1 MGVFLGSANLA
12 AGGGVNINQYDTFVV
27 SPTGSMVTAI
37 YGDGTTDFF
46 QLQGLIQPEFQVETY
61 SYFTLAGVFQGTF
74 TLDSNSQTN
83 NGNVFPNVQ
92 WQPASIKGV
101 ALVSGTSYLISH
113 TDNSN
118 YVATTAGFDAVTGL
132 YTPLGTGSTYI
143 RTGNTLDASAAY
155 PEATITGSRYN
166 PIVKLEVPLPF
177 NDNTESDDKVR
188 YNKNLDNA
196 YKVTS
201 DSNGSVAQR
210 VSFLSKKDSS
220 SILIHFSLLEYK
232 NSPSVDS
239 NDTTKPLFSVTPY
252 SGISN
257 STAASPPTVNS
268 ANEVTYYAPE
278 AVTVGGSTNN
288 RWHMLDWGFVADRLV
303 ALLIADDGATSFP
316 ITLHNTKTVIASWPL
331 TGGVGR
337 IDKSIN
343 TSDDDLQYALD
354 TVGLQYY
361 TLVINQTT
369 RVVNAT
375 YKTAS
380 SIAQYGA
387 GTLQYSADGNSITD
401 IQSFSGTIAGMPQS
415 RANVYKGLTEFE
427 GQWLKMNVVS
437 TDNDLDYLRAVKFG
451 DSTVLPTN
459 FADWRNVWGDQNN
472 TVVSTVSDIT
482 TITNFDSAL
491 TKGSSL
497 RLADVTQTTIG
508 LLNSGALDIST
519 MYAGNN
525 SVYVFGSQGGFEWPL
540 TPISSIGDPTPQE
553 LVSSNLNA
561 GNYING
567 EAIPS
572 LVQTVFVK
580 IK

>member
-1 MGVFLGSANLA
+1 MGVFLGASNLA
-12 AGGGVNINQYDTFVV
+12 SGGGQVNQYDSFVV
-27 SPTGSMVTAI
+27 SPIGSMITAT

-46 QLQGLIQPEFQVETY
+46 QLKGLVQPEFESQTY

-74 TLDSNSQTN
+74 SLDTFDNTS
-83 NGNVFPNVQ
+83 NGNTYPNQQ
-92 WQPASIKGV
+92 WQPVSIKGV
-101 ALVSGTSYLISH
+101 ALVSGASYLISH
-113 TDNSN
+113 SDNTN
-118 YVATTAGFDAVTGL
+118 YAATTAGFNVVTGI
-132 YTPLGTGSTYI
+132 YTPPGSGSTYI
-143 RTGNTLDASAAY
+143 RTGNLLDRSGEY
-155 PEATITGSRYN
+155 PEATTTGSRYN

-177 NDNTESDDKVR
+177 NDNTDSDDKVR
-188 YNKNLDNA
+188 YNKNLNNA

-201 DSNGSVAQR
+201 DSTGSIAQR

-220 SILIHFSLLEYK
+220 SILLHYSLLEYK
-232 NSPSVDS
+232 NSPSVGS
-239 NDTTKPLFSVTPY
+239 SDTTKPLFSVTPY
-252 SGISN
+252 SGITG
-257 STAASPPTVNS
+257 STAASPPTIDS

-337 IDKSIN
+337 VDKSIN
-343 TSDDDLQYALD
+343 TSDDDQQYALN
-354 TVGLQYY
+354 TVGLQYF
-361 TLVINQTT
+361 TLLINQTT

-375 YKTAS
+375 YKTVS

-387 GTLQYSADGNSITD
+387 GTLQYSADGNSVTD

-437 TDNDLDYLRAVKFG
+437 TDNDLDNLRAVKFG
-451 DSTVLPTN
+451 DSTTLPTN

-472 TVVSTVSDIT
+472 SAVSSVSDIT
-482 TITNFDSAL
+482 NITNFDSAL
-491 TKGSSL
+491 TRGSSL
-497 RLADVTQTTIG
+497 RLFGVTQGTIG

-525 SVYVFGSQGGFEWPL
+525 SAYVFGSQGGFEWPL
-540 TPISSIGDPTPQE
+540 TAIQTIGDPNAQT
-553 LVSSNLNA
+553 LASSNMSSSNDA
-561 GNYING
+561 NGNQ
-567 EAIPS
+567 IPS